1 MSSLLER
8 IKAKQAAK
16 EAAPPAALPAVQER
30 AVQKEVESL
39 PTEVPKAKLEA
50 PPETEVIMGITLEDL
65 QQRIAYVYE
74 HAKTAEKH
82 EIQEDMNGLKRAIIA
97 NPSIVSHLLP
107 QDIGNMVA
115 CLRKIHSDAR
125 AAATVTPAAK
135 RAAKSAEAKA
145 VKDMLKKPLSGDDLN
160 SLLDEL

>member
-8 IKAKQAAK
+8 IKAKKAEAAK
-16 EAAPPAALPAVQER
+16 QEASAPSQELVAVQDQEP
-30 AVQKEVESL
+30 L
-39 PTEVPKAKLEA
+39 PVEVPAPKLEA
-50 PPETEVIMGITLEDL
+50 PADTEVIMGITLEDL

-74 HAKTAEKH
+74 HAKTAERH

-97 NPSIVSHLLP
+97 NPSIVAHLLP
-107 QDIGNMVA
+107 QDIGHMVA

-145 VKDMLKKPLSGDDLN
+145 VKEMLKKPLTGSDLN
-160 SLLDEL
+160 DLLDEL